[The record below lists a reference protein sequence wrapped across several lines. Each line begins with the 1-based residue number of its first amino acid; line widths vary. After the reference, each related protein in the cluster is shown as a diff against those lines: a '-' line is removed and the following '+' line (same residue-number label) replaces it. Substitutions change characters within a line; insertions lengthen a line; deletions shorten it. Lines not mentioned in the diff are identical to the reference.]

1 MTDSG
6 KNNQNQLPQ
15 PEQKNV
21 SGLSIFWMRR
31 DLRLND
37 NAALYHALSS
47 GMPALIVF
55 IFDDDI
61 LEDLPENDPRISF
74 IYSELIKIN
83 RQLREYSSSLMIL
96 KGDCHLIWKQII
108 SSLPVKSVSWNK
120 DYEPYA
126 LERDKK
132 VAGLLRDNSI
142 ETNSYKDI
150 LIFEKSEVS
159 KDDSSP
165 YTVFTPF
172 SRKWLKTF
180 EHKGMPE
187 IYNSSGHLNNLVQI
201 SCTMPSLES
210 LGFKES
216 SIKARNFSAE
226 NIADY
231 DKHRDYPALDATTYA
246 GVHLRFGT
254 ISIRELVRTALMVN
268 RTYLNELIWREFF
281 MQILYHFP
289 DVVNNSFRPGY
300 DSIKWIND
308 TEQFERW
315 CMGKTGYPI
324 VDAGMRQLNA
334 TGFMHNRVRMI
345 SAGFLCKHLLCDWRW
360 GERYFA
366 GKLLD
371 YELASNNGNW
381 QWAAGTGCDAAPWF
395 RVFNPLLQA
404 KKFDKD
410 NIYIKQWVPE
420 FNSPDY
426 PNPVVDHSFARKRAI
441 ETYRYYLKDNK

>member
-1 MTDSG
+1 MTGSG
-6 KNNQNQLPQ
+6 KTDQCQIPQ
-15 PEQKNV
+15 PEKTDI

-37 NAALYHALSS
+37 NAGLHFALTS
-47 GMPALIVF
+47 GRPTLIVF
-55 IFDDDI
+55 IFDDKL
-61 LEDLPENDPRISF
+61 LENLPDNDPRVSF
-74 IYSELIKIN
+74 IHAELNKIN
-83 RQLREYSSSLMIL
+83 RQLGKYGSSLMVL
-96 KGDCHLIWKQII
+96 KGDCFSIWKQIL
-108 SSLPVKSVSWNK
+108 SSLPVKAVFWNK

-132 VAGLLRDNSI
+132 VAGLLGENG
-142 ETNSYKDI
+142 TAANSYKDM

-165 YTVFTPF
+165 YTVFSPY
-172 SRKWLKTF
+172 SRKWLKTL
-180 EHKGMPE
+180 ERNE
-187 IYNSSGHLNNLVQI
+187 ISERYDSGAHLDSLVRI
-201 SCTMPSLES
+201 SCQVPALGS
-210 LGFKES
+210 LGFRKSTIE
-216 SIKARNFSAE
+216 ARNFEAG
-226 NIADY
+226 NIYDY
-231 DKHRDYPALDATTYA
+231 DKHRDYPSLDATSYA

-254 ISIRELVRTALMVN
+254 ISIRELVKTALMVN

-281 MQILYHFP
+281 MQILFHFP

-300 DSIKWIND
+300 DRIRWIND
-308 TEQFERW
+308 GEQFERW
-315 CMGKTGYPI
+315 CTGKTGYPI

-360 GERYFA
+360 GEGYFA

-410 NIYIKQWVPE
+410 NNYIKKWVPE
-420 FNSPDY
+420 VNTPDY
-426 PNPVVDHSFARKRAI
+426 PDPAIDHSFARKRAV
-441 ETYRYYLKDNK
+441 ETYRYYLRDSN